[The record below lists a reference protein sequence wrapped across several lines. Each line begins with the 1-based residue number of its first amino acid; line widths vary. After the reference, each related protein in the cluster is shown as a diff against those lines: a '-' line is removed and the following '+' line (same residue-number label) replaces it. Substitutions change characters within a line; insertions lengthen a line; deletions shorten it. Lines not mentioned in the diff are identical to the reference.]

1 MESSGESGNRSRGRG
16 RRPNG
21 ETQPDAA
28 AIATIALR
36 LDALDGSMADVNRR
50 LRTIEERLRITAP
63 APAVAAPQPP
73 VAPPVP
79 AAQRAQ
85 PAPAPAPVTGDA
97 GLTFPSVRTLL
108 DGEPRRSKDAQPAP
122 IPALPKPVVVR
133 PRTALS
139 LADLERAVSGRGL
152 AWAGGLTL
160 LIGAL
165 FFFSLAISRGWIG
178 PEMRVVIGIVAGL
191 VVTGLGDRLM
201 RGGDRVL
208 GPVLVAVGIG
218 VWNLALVAGTRLY
231 DFVPT
236 PAALLGAAA
245 GAVVATSIAI
255 RANAQIIALYGM
267 MTALA
272 APMLF
277 AVPSAQVSMAYL
289 VIILL
294 GSTTVSIARGWT
306 WLPPVAFLLSEVQ
319 FWGWW
324 RSAEAPQWMTVLAI
338 GTLTLLHLGAATGAD
353 LRARTRG
360 AQVSAFL
367 LLLVNAVAFATVGFG
382 TLGEEELRLGA
393 FLLGGAAAHAAAGVT
408 VRQRRGEA
416 TAFSYGAFAIA
427 VILFTTAIPVVFD
440 GPPVAVAWAAEAVG
454 LVWLAHR
461 FRSADGFWAA
471 AMVYALA
478 IAHLFAEEYGAVRG
492 QTPVAGEG
500 IPFANVDG
508 LTLLGLLAALAAAG
522 AIVRERLPRVVFAMI
537 GFGIVI
543 AALPFELSGLT
554 LLTGWALLAVL
565 ALAAGRLLSTLPD
578 GVPGNSDLAW
588 VATYGMHVPAA
599 VAAGLAIGQA
609 VLFEMPIASLAQIGA
624 GTFSAEPVIAAG
636 VIVVAALA
644 ATWVTKSDEVRQ
656 IAGSAAILVLANL
669 AAYLLDPAPAVAA
682 WSALAVAAAFL
693 QRRSEGRLPILLL
706 TSGALLM
713 LGGAVTLAVTAP
725 VTRLLVTAHATADHP
740 FFWSGAT
747 LALGALAAACFLIAR
762 LLRVAS
768 VAVWV
773 AVAGGVFALYGLS
786 VGIVDTFQTRVDGVA
801 SVAELRWQSQMA
813 LSVVWAVLGGVAV
826 AAGLIRDV
834 ATLRVFG
841 LGLLA
846 LTTVKVF
853 LYDLSSL
860 DAVYRVLSFIVLGI
874 LLLLSA
880 YAYRRFGAAPDD
892 DLDATGRVTSAGASA
907 EPG

>member
-1 MESSGESGNRSRGRG
+1 
-16 RRPNG
+16 
-21 ETQPDAA
+21 
-28 AIATIALR
+28 
-36 LDALDGSMADVNRR
+36 
-50 LRTIEERLRITAP
+50 
-63 APAVAAPQPP
+63 
-73 VAPPVP
+73 
-79 AAQRAQ
+79 
-85 PAPAPAPVTGDA
+85 
-97 GLTFPSVRTLL
+97 
-108 DGEPRRSKDAQPAP
+108 
-122 IPALPKPVVVR
+122 
-133 PRTALS
+133 
-139 LADLERAVSGRGL
+139 
-152 AWAGGLTL
+152 
-160 LIGAL
+160 
-165 FFFSLAISRGWIG
+165 
-178 PEMRVVIGIVAGL
+178 
-191 VVTGLGDRLM
+191 
-201 RGGDRVL
+201 
-208 GPVLVAVGIG
+208 
-218 VWNLALVAGTRLY
+218 
-231 DFVPT
+231 
-236 PAALLGAAA
+236 
-245 GAVVATSIAI
+245 
-255 RANAQIIALYGM
+255 
-267 MTALA
+267 
-272 APMLF
+272 
-277 AVPSAQVSMAYL
+277 
-289 VIILL
+289 
-294 GSTTVSIARGWT
+294 
-306 WLPPVAFLLSEVQ
+306 
-319 FWGWW
+319 
-324 RSAEAPQWMTVLAI
+324 
-338 GTLTLLHLGAATGAD
+338 
-353 LRARTRG
+353 
-360 AQVSAFL
+360 
-367 LLLVNAVAFATVGFG
+367 VAFATVGFG

-834 ATLRVFG
+834 APLRVFG